1 MKKAFM
7 FLLCGSLLLAPV
19 SKITY
24 AADAPAIEETAD
36 GKTTEKTPLEEL
48 EKKEKD
54 GSLKEDEKKELEYLR
69 KEAELK
75 GKINAFEKKEKEDSI
90 TEAEKKELADLRTE
104 LEKARSAHLE
114 WKDSKKLITEEEKK
128 ELAAI
133 RLAAKKARYEELKG
147 KDELTS
153 EEEKE
158 FEELKKIFEEE
169 KEDTKKEVSSTVS
182 PVLAGNWKEKPV
194 VKRDRLLKTDG
205 ISEKIGNGDTVF
217 EDDRACTVDWY
228 AETVQDSDLSGTNG
242 IIYSVK
248 NIDQGILEIHQ
259 KKENDGLVNWTAALA
274 TSRSLKNG
282 KLYLEFADPN
292 WKPIKESFAILKLD
306 SDAKVSP
313 FTEITGAKDTK
324 NSRELYRKENY
335 ITEYKPNWEEK
346 NGITTL
352 TIDLEGLKGNS
363 SLAFELKGYYTHTL
377 ENILEDYSFTGQ
389 YSDLVKLRSEF
400 IDPKDGNKH
409 ARTWLGAAFTADI
422 ENCSEMSVINQNNN
436 SNSAN
441 SSRLSGS
448 KGIPKTGVE
457 SISLIPSIA
466 LLGAGAFIMM
476 KKKRR

>member
-1 MKKAFM
+1 MKKALM

-24 AADAPAIEETAD
+24 AADTPPVEET
-36 GKTTEKTPLEEL
+36 KEETRLEEL
-48 EKKEKD
+48 EKKEIEK
-54 GSLKEDEKKELEYLR
+54 SLNEAEKKELEYLR
-69 KEAELK
+69 KEAEIK
-75 GKINAFEKKEKEDSI
+75 GKIDAFEKKEKEDSI
-90 TEAEKKELADLRTE
+90 TEAEKKELADLKVE
-104 LEKARSAHLE
+104 LEKARLAHLE
-114 WKDSKKLITEEEKK
+114 WKDSSKLITDEEKK

-147 KDELTS
+147 KDKLTS
-153 EEEKE
+153 GEEKE

-169 KEDTKKEVSSTVS
+169 KEDTNQNVSSTVS
-182 PVLAGNWKEKPV
+182 PVPAGNWKKKPK
-194 VKRDRLLKTDG
+194 VKRDRLLEKDG
-205 ISEKIGNGDTVF
+205 ISEKVGNGDTVF
-217 EDDRACTVDWY
+217 EDDKVCTVDWY

-259 KKENDGLVNWTAALA
+259 KKENDSLVNWTAALA

-292 WKPIKESFAILKLD
+292 WKPIKDSFAILKLD

-324 NSRELYRKENY
+324 NTSELYGKGNY
-335 ITEYKPNWEEK
+335 ITEYKPKWEEK

-352 TIDLEGLKGNS
+352 TINLEELKGNS

-377 ENILEDYSFTGQ
+377 ENILEEDSFTEQ
-389 YSDLVKLRSEF
+389 YSDLAKLSSEF

-409 ARTWLGAAFTADI
+409 GRTWLGAAFTADI
-422 ENCSEMSVINQNNN
+422 ENCTEMSVINQNSN
-436 SNSAN
+436 SNSTN
-441 SSRLSGS
+441 TSRLSGS

-457 SISLIPSIA
+457 SISMIPSIA

-476 KKKRR
+476 KKKRK